1 MVKVLRGRGR
11 EEDMYDVVYVPTAH
25 TYVHRIAFFHSSVQG
40 MWNTYVC
47 MHLLLD
53 FAGSL
58 VQFRKLLILL
68 ILLTKQTPLW
78 LNTVNAV
85 QLCCMQTVLL
95 RRQSIMQN
103 SFQL

>member
-1 MVKVLRGRGR
+1 MVKVLGVRGR

-47 MHLLLD
+47 MHLLLA

-58 VQFRKLLILL
+58 VQFRKLLIQWNLS
-68 ILLTKQTPLW
+68 KMV
-78 LNTVNAV
+78 TV
-85 QLCCMQTVLL
+85 
-95 RRQSIMQN
+95 
-103 SFQL
+103 